1 MAEDLLDGAKT
12 VHGRRLGAD
21 NPWPGWDG
29 DPHQTIARAACVV
42 GETYTLYVAE
52 PTGGGVCLGF
62 FAADDSLVSRPR
74 GYQTPPKGTPY
85 TDVEVAPEGAAWV
98 AASWADGIA
107 RPVLTAGGW
116 LDERPL

>member
-1 MAEDLLDGAKT
+1 MAEDLLDGAET